1 MKIRAG
7 DLVVIISGKDKGK
20 TGTVLRVLAR
30 TNRVVV
36 GDVNMRTKHIRA
48 LPNRPGQIV
57 RYEASIHA
65 SNVMLVDP
73 QSKKRT
79 RLGMRKDEKGR
90 MQRVAKRS
98 GAIVT
103 VSAGAKKETKAE
115 KPETKE
121 TAAKRSAKKA
131 EKESSAQRVQ
141 APEKSPF
148 WKRMGFGAEAIED
161 AAEQQGA
168 AHMKE
173 DHSVPEETRTPES
186 FAHQRGS

>member
-1 MKIRAG
+1 
-7 DLVVIISGKDKGK
+7 
-20 TGTVLRVLAR
+20 
-30 TNRVVV
+30 
-36 GDVNMRTKHIRA
+36 MRTKHIRS

-79 RLGMRKDEKGR
+79 RLGMRKDEKGK

-98 GAIVT
+98 GTIVAASSI
-103 VSAGAKKETKAE
+103 VKKKEGKIEKAE
-115 KPETKE
+115 TKPQKA
-121 TAAKRSAKKA
+121 AAKSSAKKM
-131 EKESSAQRVQ
+131 EKESTAQRVQ
-141 APEKSPF
+141 GPEKSPF
-148 WKRMGFGAEAIED
+148 WKRMGFGAEAIGD
-161 AAEQQGA
+161 AAEQQDA